1 MEECAEA
8 RMLRSNE
15 CRRRMLREG
24 KSLCEGPLDEG
35 NFVAR
40 VFDEKIALEYVRTY
54 LTLVFQCRIL
64 ALINVALALVFS
76 Q

>member
-1 MEECAEA
+1 
-8 RMLRSNE
+8 MLRSNQ

-24 KSLCEGPLDEG
+24 KWLCEGPLYEG

-64 ALINVALALVFS
+64 DLINVALALVFS